1 MPANLRLPAG
11 KYFTTQR
18 PGNQLGAKT
27 HTHDGHV
34 HRCRT
39 LYQVDFIRNPLLS
52 AVCAVR
58 CAEENQAGRLIQVTV
73 QALPRADTSQL
84 IGDPAFLQ
92 VPTKK
97 TGLVAGNVAEDKKW
111 LHRWILYPGLSTAA
125 D

>member
-1 MPANLRLPAG
+1 MPANLCLAAG
-11 KYFTTQR
+11 KYLTTQR
-18 PGNQLGAKT
+18 PGNQLRAKT
-27 HTHDGHV
+27 HTHYRHV
-34 HRCRT
+34 HRCRA
-39 LYQVDFIRNPLLS
+39 LYQADFIRNPLPG
-52 AVCAVR
+52 AVYAVR
-58 CAEENQAGRLIQVTV
+58 RTQENQSGGLIQVTV